1 MIFMYVLHGF
11 YPLFRMN
18 QYYPYKT
25 GSKQIKFYAH
35 KKSDGV
41 FLSRCHLV
49 VTSLSLQQ
57 LHITPSLRRSVPP
70 FSSFAP
76 ARPSHQK
83 GNKKL
88 RCSSEATLPN
98 LWTHTFLSFSPKSL
112 GFRHLKLTLGPRSLF
127 CPSSVSVCSSPLALQ
142 RLSPAIKQ
150 EWCQTWWNKEW
161 ISKLFCLSP
170 SSHISF
176 ASKKS
181 LSKDSRL
188 FTSKKGRNKSS
199 FTVSSSFRSRASLL
213 LRDFL
218 LLKQTRPS
226 NIKPKPG
233 ERATKLRLW
242 TVHGQHHFPIHSMFP
257 L

>member
-1 MIFMYVLHGF
+1 MKSGWWMGDTARQQFINSRRKTTNKKNIICSTRTNFTVLLLALITFKKKHTQHTFHQNPKAFQLDACRWHCRQYFLARLNESFHVNANFRGSCWEDSKMARPIKIYLFMIFMYVLHGF

-18 QYYPYKT
+18 QHYPYKT

-112 GFRHLKLTLGPRSLF
+112 GFRH
-127 CPSSVSVCSSPLALQ
+127 
-142 RLSPAIKQ
+142 
-150 EWCQTWWNKEW
+150 
-161 ISKLFCLSP
+161 
-170 SSHISF
+170 
-176 ASKKS
+176 
-181 LSKDSRL
+181 
-188 FTSKKGRNKSS
+188 
-199 FTVSSSFRSRASLL
+199 
-213 LRDFL
+213 
-218 LLKQTRPS
+218 
-226 NIKPKPG
+226 
-233 ERATKLRLW
+233 
-242 TVHGQHHFPIHSMFP
+242 
-257 L
+257 